1 LQQLRTLMLRE
12 IGVKPMSYSAHEA
25 SVLLQAE
32 RFNIPGRLER
42 LPMTGYQKRLF
53 AIVATA
59 WLADQVDVALLVFL
73 IGDLKNYFQLT
84 PVQVGYLASMTFLGQ
99 LVGNILIGS
108 MSDLFGRRIAFQSTM
123 VIWGV
128 ASFLAAGAWDVVS
141 LMVFRFLIGVG
152 VGGEAPVAQAVLSEI
167 IPASARAKYI
177 AFMEGFWA
185 VGFIIS
191 GTISYLVLP
200 MAGWRW
206 VFVVVGLLSA
216 VVFWVRRSLLE
227 SPRWLADHG
236 RLEEADAVMS
246 KMEAGVSA
254 ASGRPLPQPKPFL
267 AETTLETRNPMAVL
281 FSRFYLR
288 ANVMA
293 FTMWFFALLGF
304 YGLTS
309 WLAVIL
315 EQYGFSVVK
324 SVGFITLITFGGIP
338 GFYTA
343 ALLLERIGRKPTT
356 AVFLFMSA
364 TMAYVYGH
372 SGNTTSLFLS
382 GFVMQFFMFG
392 MWSCLY
398 AYTPELYPTRARS
411 TAAGMA
417 SACGRV
423 GAITGPIVVGYI
435 IGAVGNT
442 GVFTLGAA
450 SFALAALVV
459 LTLGVETRGR
469 TLEEICREVEEAI
482 TVPLAPRPH
491 P

>member
-1 LQQLRTLMLRE
+1 
-12 IGVKPMSYSAHEA
+12 
-25 SVLLQAE
+25 
-32 RFNIPGRLER
+32 
-42 LPMTGYQKRLF
+42 
-53 AIVATA
+53 
-59 WLADQVDVALLVFL
+59 
-73 IGDLKNYFQLT
+73 
-84 PVQVGYLASMTFLGQ
+84 
-99 LVGNILIGS
+99 
-108 MSDLFGRRIAFQSTM
+108 
-123 VIWGV
+123 
-128 ASFLAAGAWDVVS
+128 
-141 LMVFRFLIGVG
+141 
-152 VGGEAPVAQAVLSEI
+152 
-167 IPASARAKYI
+167 
-177 AFMEGFWA
+177 

-200 MAGWRW
+200 IAGWRW
-206 VFVVVGLLSA
+206 VFVVVGCLSA

-236 RLEEADAVMS
+236 RLEE
-246 KMEAGVSA
+246 
-254 ASGRPLPQPKPFL
+254 GRPLPQPKPFL
-267 AETTLETRNPMAVL
+267 TETMLETRNPLAVL

-293 FTMWFFALLGF
+293 FTVWFFALLGY

-315 EQYGFSVVK
+315 GEHGFSVVK

-356 AVFLFMSA
+356 ALFLFMSA
-364 TMAYVYGH
+364 AMAYVYGH
-372 SGNTTSLFLS
+372 SGSMTSLFIS

-411 TAAGMA
+411 TGAGMA

-435 IGAVGNT
+435 IGAVGDT
-442 GVFTLGAA
+442 GVFTLGAV

-469 TLEEICREVEEAI
+469 TLEEICREEETIAA
-482 TVPLAPRPH
+482 PLALRPQ